1 MVPSGRKK
9 ILVLHSHQPL
19 LRTYAL
25 LLERCGYE
33 VAAVD
38 SVIQMILRLEA
49 EEDCFDGL
57 LIEVSPELRENPSN
71 FVRFVKETQGISR
84 PALIL
89 SGWGSQDVMRAA
101 VEEGI
106 VTAINPV
113 DTEELLSQFAILLNK
128 TAARFDDGQSA

>member
-1 MVPSGRKK
+1 MVLGGRRK

-25 LLERCGYE
+25 LLERRGYE

-57 LIEVSPELRENPSN
+57 LVEVSAELRENPGN
-71 FVRFVKETQGISR
+71 FVRFIKETQAVSH

-89 SGWGSQDVMRAA
+89 SGWGSHDLMRVA
-101 VEEGI
+101 VAEGI
-106 VTAINPV
+106 AAIIQPA
-113 DTEELLSQFAILLNK
+113 DTQEFLGRLSVLLNE
-128 TAARFDDGQSA
+128 TAPRFTDDESA

>member
-1 MVPSGRKK
+1 MVPSGRRK

-25 LLERCGYE
+25 LLERRGYE

-57 LIEVSPELRENPSN
+57 LVEVSPELRENPSN
-71 FVRFVKETQGISR
+71 FVRFIKETQAISR

-89 SGWGSQDVMRAA
+89 SGWGSQDLMRVAVAEGMAA
-101 VEEGI
+101 I
-106 VTAINPV
+106 IQPR
-113 DTEELLSQFAILLNK
+113 DTQEFLARLSVLLNE
-128 TAARFDDGQSA
+128 TAPGFADEESA